1 MLGSGTLEPSSHSL
15 DSWTLP
21 HLLIS
26 GTTHFILRKTGRAI
40 ARGPFCFARDSIS
53 DFFDPFVS
61 SKKCSRLA
69 DFLLR
74 FEYVRVKGFRL
85 FLEKAKLFL
94 TRYAKIGQL
103 RAINPTPAS
112 NPNSMK
118 TKRNR
123 VVSYLRFTAS
133 SAFFAAA
140 AAFTLVA
147 ATTNV
152 LTTPDDSAA
161 TAPHRPTLKS
171 TAQDSVKG
179 VAREKS
185 EKNGSL
191 AAGAAAIEEYSKRA
205 YPAIGIS
212 LDQTMNAIVGL
223 KRFTAVSA
231 SNATPT
237 PAGKGQ
243 PGKKSRKSPPET
255 PRFNNWSSLGST
267 NAPFPGIL
275 TFSGAPYVTSG
286 RITALAVDRASGCTA
301 SFCRLWVAA
310 AGGGVW
316 RTTNALAP
324 TPTWT
329 FLTSLNFS
337 TNAIGTMTYDNTFG
351 VLYVGT
357 GEPNASADSEA
368 GLGIFKS
375 TNGGDTWS
383 QLPSQIG
390 PITTTS
396 PGSAGGFPNNGTY
409 TGNAFFGR
417 SIGQIVLDPTNPAII
432 YVSSA
437 RGVRGVD
444 STYGG
449 PTSNPPAPRP
459 PFGLFKSTDFGQHF
473 SFIWDGGNGCPGNCN
488 GTNALSSIRGV
499 TDVRLDP
506 SNNNIIYAATFA
518 NGNAGSGGVWRS
530 NDGGVTWTQ
539 ILTARNS
546 AFTDDRP
553 AFDVANLGG
562 GNTLLIA
569 AVGNE
574 GTPTAHVFRTLAA
587 QTGAPAFTDQ
597 TAAENPAGQSD
608 DYCTGQC
615 WYDNYVVIPPEANN
629 IVYVGGSYSYGSYSG
644 ATNGRA
650 VIASQDT
657 GNSWFDFT
665 WDATNA
671 GGGGPS
677 CCNPAAG
684 IAEPNGMHPDSHAL
698 ATLPGLPIFF
708 FAGSDGGL
716 VRSVSGYSN
725 ITSQCT
731 SRIGLT
737 IFTLADF
744 NLCNQLLQAV
754 PNLVESMNAGLDT
767 LQFHSL
773 SVASDNLFHVQGGT
787 QDNGTFE
794 TYGSLTWPQEI
805 YGDGAQSGFSVTNS
819 NRRFNTFFFQAHD
832 ANFQNGNPTAWV
844 IISGPIFSSPEG
856 SLFAPPIIADPNPAA
871 ANTIFEGSLHIWRTQ
886 DWGGSQA
893 FLEANCPEFTTSA
906 ANPACGD
913 FVTLGGAAGTN
924 DQGCLPCGFW
934 GNRTGGAVNVIER
947 TTADTST
954 AWAASQGGRV
964 FITTNADTNPATNV
978 IWNRLDAFNGVTLA
992 ANSPGRVPTGI
1003 AINPANTFQAWVSYS
1018 GYSAVTPGQP
1028 GHIFKVTWT
1037 GAGNATWTNISSNLP
1052 DIPLTSVVYDPV
1064 TGDLYASS
1072 DFIVF
1077 RLKPNQQVNP
1087 QIWDIAGLGMPL
1099 VEVPKLTIMPGPTTG
1114 TAFLYA
1120 ATHGLGAWRLPLYGR

>member
-1 MLGSGTLEPSSHSL
+1 
-15 DSWTLP
+15 
-21 HLLIS
+21 
-26 GTTHFILRKTGRAI
+26 
-40 ARGPFCFARDSIS
+40 
-53 DFFDPFVS
+53 
-61 SKKCSRLA
+61 
-69 DFLLR
+69 
-74 FEYVRVKGFRL
+74 
-85 FLEKAKLFL
+85 
-94 TRYAKIGQL
+94 
-103 RAINPTPAS
+103 
-112 NPNSMK
+112 MK

-123 VVSYLRFTAS
+123 FVSYLRFTAS

-140 AAFTLVA
+140 AAFALVA

-152 LTTPDDSAA
+152 LTTPDDSTA

-171 TAQDSVKG
+171 TAQYSVRG
-179 VAREKS
+179 SASEKS

-191 AAGAAAIEEYSKRA
+191 GSANAAEVEEYSKRA
-205 YPAIGIS
+205 YPALGIS
-212 LDQTMNAIVGL
+212 LDQTMNAIVGV
-223 KRFTAVSA
+223 KRALALSA
-231 SNATPT
+231 SAATPT

-255 PRFNNWSSLGST
+255 PRFNNWSFIGSS

-286 RITALAVDRASGCTA
+286 RITAMVFDRGSVCNA
-301 SFCRLWVAA
+301 SFCRLWIAA

-316 RTTNALAP
+316 RTTNALAA

-337 TNAIGTMTYDNTFG
+337 TNAIGTMTYDNAHG

-368 GLGIFKS
+368 GLGIFTS
-375 TNGGDTWS
+375 TDGGDHWS

-390 PITTTS
+390 PITTNS
-396 PGSAGGFPNNGTY
+396 PGSGGAFPNNGTY

-417 SIGQIVLDPTNPAII
+417 SIGQIVLDPTNPAIL
-432 YVSSA
+432 YVSTA
-437 RGVRGVD
+437 RGVRGID

-473 SFIWDGGNGCPGNCN
+473 SFIWDGGSGCPGICN
-488 GTNALSSIRGV
+488 GSDALASTRGV

-506 SNNNIIYAATFA
+506 NNNNIIYASTFA
-518 NGNAGSGGVWRS
+518 NGNAGSGGIWRS
-530 NDGGVTWTQ
+530 NDAGATWTQ
-539 ILTARNS
+539 ILPARS
-546 AFTDDRP
+546 AAQTTDRA
-553 AFDVANLGG
+553 AFDVENVG
-562 GNTLLIA
+562 GNTLLLA
-569 AVGNE
+569 AVGNIQA
-574 GTPTAHVFRTLAA
+574 PTAHVFRTFAA
-587 QTGAPAFTDQ
+587 QTGAPAFTDL
-597 TAAENPAGQSD
+597 TAAESPAGQTD
-608 DYCTGQC
+608 DYCSGQC
-615 WYDNYVVIPPEANN
+615 WYDNYVVIPPENTN
-629 IVYVGGSYSYGSYSG
+629 IAYIGGSYSYLTYGG

-650 VIASQDT
+650 VIASSSIT
-657 GNSWFDFT
+657 ALNPTWFDFT

-677 CCNPAAG
+677 CCNGAAS

-698 ATLPGLPIFF
+698 ATLPGDPIHFV
-708 FAGSDGGL
+708 AGSDGG
-716 VRSVSGYSN
+716 VIRSNSGFYVN
-725 ITSQCT
+725 ISGQCS
-731 SRIGLT
+731 SRVGVT

-744 NLCNQLLQAV
+744 QLCQQLLSTV
-754 PNLVESMNAGLDT
+754 PALLESLNNGLGT

-773 SVASDNLFHVQGGT
+773 SVASDNLLHVQGGT

-819 NRRFNTFFFQAHD
+819 NRRFNTFFGQAHD
-832 ANFQNGNPTAWV
+832 GNFQNGNPTAWV
-844 IISGPIFSSPEG
+844 IIGGPIASSPEG
-856 SLFAPPIIADPNPAA
+856 SLFAPPIIADPHPAA
-871 ANTIFEGSLHIWRTQ
+871 ANTIFEGSYGVWRTQ

-906 ANPACGD
+906 SNPACGD
-913 FVTLGGAAGTN
+913 FVRLGGPAGLNTAGSLVGGFYGGDRIAANT
-924 DQGCLPCGFW
+924 P
-934 GNRTGGAVNVIER
+934 AINVVER
-947 TTADTST
+947 TTANTST
-954 AWAASQGGRV
+954 AWGATTGGRV
-964 FITTNADTNPATNV
+964 FISTNIDTNPPANV
-978 IWNRLDAFNGVTLA
+978 IWNRLDGNGVATA
-992 ANSPGRVPTGI
+992 PNSPTRVPTGI

-1028 GHIFKVTWT
+1028 GHVFLVSWS
-1037 GAGNATWTNISSNLP
+1037 GAGLATFTDISSNLP

-1077 RLKPNQQVNP
+1077 RLKPNQQNNQHV
-1087 QIWDIAGLGMPL
+1087 WDVAGIGMPL

-1120 ATHGLGAWRLPLYGR
+1120 ATHGLGAWTLPLYGR

>member
-1 MLGSGTLEPSSHSL
+1 MPKSGSFA
-15 DSWTLP
+15 
-21 HLLIS
+21 LL
-26 GTTHFILRKTGRAI
+26 
-40 ARGPFCFARDSIS
+40 
-53 DFFDPFVS
+53 
-61 SKKCSRLA
+61 
-69 DFLLR
+69 
-74 FEYVRVKGFRL
+74 
-85 FLEKAKLFL
+85 
-94 TRYAKIGQL
+94 
-103 RAINPTPAS
+103 NPTPAS

-152 LTTPDDSAA
+152 LTTPDESTA
-161 TAPHRPTLKS
+161 TASHRPTLKS
-171 TAQDSVKG
+171 TAQYSVKG

-191 AAGAAAIEEYSKRA
+191 AASAAEIEEYSKRA
-205 YPAIGIS
+205 YPALGIS

-223 KRFTAVSA
+223 KRFTAISA

-243 PGKKSRKSPPET
+243 PGRKSKKSPPER
-255 PRFNNWSSLGST
+255 PRFNNWSFLGSS
-267 NAPFPGIL
+267 NAPFPGVL

-286 RITALAVDRASGCTA
+286 RITALAFDRASGCTA

-368 GLGIFKS
+368 GLGIFRS

-390 PITTTS
+390 PITTNS
-396 PGSAGGFPNNGTY
+396 PGSGGAFPNNGTY

-417 SIGQIVLDPTNPAII
+417 SIGQIVLDPTNPAIL
-432 YVSSA
+432 YVSTA

-449 PTSNPPAPRP
+449 PTSNPAPPRP
-459 PFGLFKSTDFGQHF
+459 PYGLFKSTDFGQHF

-488 GTNALSSIRGV
+488 GTNALASIRGV

-506 SNNNIIYAATFA
+506 NNNNIIYASTFPSGA
-518 NGNAGSGGVWRS
+518 AGSGGVWRS
-530 NDGGVTWTQ
+530 NNGGVTWIQ
-539 ILTARNS
+539 IVAALDPTNS
-546 AFTDDRP
+546 NDRA
-553 AFDVANLGG
+553 AFDVENVG
-562 GNTLLIA
+562 GNTLLLA
-569 AVGNE
+569 AIGNT
-574 GTPTAHVFRTLAA
+574 GGPTAHVFRTFAA
-587 QTGAPAFTDQ
+587 QTGVPVVTDL
-597 TAAENPAGQSD
+597 TAAESPAGQTN

-615 WYDNYVVIPPEANN
+615 WYDNYVVIPPESNN
-629 IVYVGGSYSYGSYSG
+629 IAYIGGSYSYGSYSG

-650 VIASQDT
+650 VIASASILAANPT
-657 GNSWFDFT
+657 WFDFT

-698 ATLPGLPIFF
+698 ATLPGDPIHFV
-708 FAGSDGGL
+708 AGSDGGL
-716 VRSVSGYSN
+716 IRSNSGPYVDISG
-725 ITSQCT
+725 QCG
-731 SRIGLT
+731 SRIGVT

-744 NLCNQLLQAV
+744 NLCNQLLFQV
-754 PNLVESMNAGLDT
+754 PALLESLNNGLGT

-832 ANFQNGNPTAWV
+832 GNFQNGNPTAWV
-844 IISGPIFSSPEG
+844 ILSGPIFSSPEG

-871 ANTIFEGSLHIWRTQ
+871 ANTIYEGSYGVWRTQ

-913 FVTLGGAAGTN
+913 FVRLGGPAGTFTA
-924 DQGCLPCGFW
+924 GSLVAG
-934 GNRTGGAVNVIER
+934 TYGGDRIAANTPAINVIER

-954 AWAASQGGRV
+954 AWAATTGGRV
-964 FITTNADTNPATNV
+964 FISTNVDTNPPANV
-978 IWNRLDAFNGVTLA
+978 IWNRLDGNGVVTA
-992 ANSPGRVPTGI
+992 AHSPTRVPTGI

-1028 GHIFKVTWT
+1028 GHVFLVSWS
-1037 GAGNATWTNISSNLP
+1037 GGGLATFTDISSNLP
-1052 DIPLTSVVYDPV
+1052 DIPLTSVVFDPV

-1077 RLKPNQQVNP
+1077 RLKPNQQNNQHV
-1087 QIWDIAGLGMPL
+1087 WDVAGLGMPL
-1099 VEVPKLTIMPGPTTG
+1099 VEVPKLTIMPGPTAG